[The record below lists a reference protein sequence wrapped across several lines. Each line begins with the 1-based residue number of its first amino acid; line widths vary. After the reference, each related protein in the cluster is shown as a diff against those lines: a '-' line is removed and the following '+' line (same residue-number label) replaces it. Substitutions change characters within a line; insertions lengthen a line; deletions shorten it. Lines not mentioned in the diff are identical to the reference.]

1 MKKICFELMNP
12 TERKK
17 TILTITCF
25 ILYEMYFIL
34 MMIPFLNW
42 FIICFLDS
50 NLRGM
55 RESIVILF
63 LFLLIEIKAIPYFVR
78 K

>member
-12 TERKK
+12 TERNK